1 MVKGMIYLGFGKI
14 YKLIY
19 AVIVWAAALI
29 IVKPKRILKL
39 WSISLL
45 AALALFETELFFTS
59 LKQYKFNNPF
69 LPIVGIPLFHLI
81 WGAGNRR

>member
-29 IVKPKRILKL
+29 IIKPK
-39 WSISLL
+39 
-45 AALALFETELFFTS
+45 
-59 LKQYKFNNPF
+59 
-69 LPIVGIPLFHLI
+69 
-81 WGAGNRR
+81 

>member
-19 AVIVWAAALI
+19 DVMVWAAALI
-29 IVKPKRILKL
+29 IIKPKRILKL

-45 AALALFETELFFTS
+45 AALALFGTELFFTS
-59 LKQYKFNNPF
+59 LK
-69 LPIVGIPLFHLI
+69 
-81 WGAGNRR
+81 